1 MKNSKKYW
9 PVVMATVIVVLFISC
24 NKPKGNVTTT
34 STLKVDSTLI
44 SLDNERFTFQINGSF
59 RDLRRE
65 DIFPQLMEINPNLL
79 IMALID
85 LPQQSTAISVQ
96 KYSDIIKNSIDEA
109 FKISVNTKASFNKQ
123 SVGDYKLIDYGVYKS
138 GDKTLRFKVS
148 CIGDTM
154 VNTMYY
160 FMKDNYDYDL
170 YELKISCSKQSQQDS
185 KKYLEAMAL
194 TVAIK

>member
-1 MKNSKKYW
+1 MKNHKRYW
-9 PVVMATVIVVLFISC
+9 PVVIATVIVVVLFLSC
-24 NKPKGNVTTT
+24 NKPKVNVAAT
-34 STLKVDSTLI
+34 SKVDSTLV
-44 SLDNERFTFQINGSF
+44 SLDNDRFTFHFKGSF
-59 RDLRRE
+59 RDLRSE
-65 DIFPQLMEINPNLL
+65 DIYSQLLEVNPNLL

-96 KYSDIIKNSIDEA
+96 KYSDTIKNSIDEA
-109 FKISVNTKASFNKQ
+109 FQMSINTKATLDKQ
-123 SVGDYKLIDYGVYKS
+123 LVDGYKLIDYEVYKS

-148 CIGDTM
+148 CIGDTT

-185 KKYLEAMAL
+185 KKYLETMAL